1 MGFHEDRV
9 TPVASEQAN
18 FATTVPDGT
27 YLVIRDVD
35 AAGNESSTLYLRS
48 GSEVI
53 IDLNRAGLQGFD
65 FGTINLISADA
76 TLNLNTARVLALT
89 GADKQMTVTGNADD
103 VVNLSGATATGTTTT
118 AHGETY
124 RLYTL
129 GSGASVL
136 IDDDITVNLNTP

>member
-1 MGFHEDRV
+1 M

-35 AAGNESSTLYLRS
+35 SAGNESSTLYLRS
-48 GSEVI
+48 GSEVTV
-53 IDLNRAGLQGFD
+53 DLTRTGLQGFD

-76 TLNLNTARVLALT
+76 NLTLDTNRVLALT
-89 GADKQMTVTGNADD
+89 GADQQMTVTGNSDD
-103 VVNLSGATATGTTTT
+103 VVNLVGATATGTTTV
-118 AHGETY
+118 ANGETY